1 MTVKSSPAQLANKK
15 QYYEENREDILAY
28 SAAYHRAHREERAV
42 NDATRYNAHREEKV
56 AYQREYNA
64 SVRKPRRRDR
74 QNFLTLMKAGVGCA
88 DCGGVELLH
97 FHHRDKSTKSFS
109 VSRETLLPWSELMT
123 EIWKCDVL
131 CGSCHAKRHRAE
143 DRCLVN

>member
-1 MTVKSSPAQLANKK
+1 MKTSPAKLAAAKR
-15 QYYEENREDILAY
+15 YYEKNREAKLAGF
-28 SAAYHRAHREERAV
+28 SAYHRAHREEIAARDAV
-42 NDATRYNAHREEKV
+42 YYRIHRQEKA
-56 AYQREYNA
+56 AYQREYNDF
-64 SVRKPRRRDR
+64 VRKPRRRDR

-109 VSRETLLPWSELMT
+109 VSREVLRPWSELMT

-131 CGSCHAKRHRAE
+131 CSSCHGKRHGAE
-143 DRCLVN
+143 DVCLVN